1 MHHSIF
7 TTAVYTSLGFTSA
20 LAAPVDLRGVKNEQ
34 SKYVNFGGYLGQSK
48 FQRQKRPRP
57 LVSQNSGRVLCLAK
71 TSVSESVSDIILPQN
86 FDKNGT
92 TEQERVQDRYLERVL
107 NSRVYEVAVESSL
120 TLAPSLTKRL
130 GNNVFLK
137 REDEQPVFSF
147 KLRGAYNLMANTPFE
162 MLKHGVV
169 AASAGNHAQGVALAA
184 SQLGIKSII
193 VMPETTPRIKV
204 DAVKARGGIA
214 ILHGDNFDEAKE
226 YAQKLVNEEGS
237 FFVPPFDHPDIIA
250 GQGTI
255 GLELIRQMS
264 GKPLHAV
271 FVPVGGGGLIAG
283 ISSVLKRLRPEVKVI
298 GVEPVD
304 SDAMKRSLEAG
315 ERIVLKQVGVFADG
329 VAVKQVG
336 KETFRLC
343 QQYVDE
349 IILVDTDEICAAIKD
364 VFEDTRSVLEPAGAL
379 SIAGLKSFVEREK
392 CVDLNLI
399 AIASGA
405 NMNFDR
411 LRYVSERAE
420 IGEYREAVFAVTIP
434 EEPGS
439 FRKLIQLIGDCSV
452 TEFNYRYAGPPK
464 AHVFVGLS
472 VSDREG
478 AQEALRRFQDAG
490 YEALNLSENE
500 VAKLHLRH
508 LVGGKAS
515 GLTDELIF
523 RFEFP
528 ERPGALMKF
537 LMALRPDW
545 NICLF
550 HYRNHGTDVGRVLVG
565 LQVPER
571 EREELK
577 VSIENLG
584 YAAVEETDNVA
595 YQLFLANNNSV
606 K

>member
-1 MHHSIF
+1 MSKTDSDLCTYCSLSF
-7 TTAVYTSLGFTSA
+7 TPTF
-20 LAAPVDLRGVKNEQ
+20 APISFRTVRNEPH
-34 SKYVNFGGYLGQSK
+34 KFIPVGYCPNYLNVH
-48 FQRQKRPRP
+48 RRKRPRS
-57 LVSQNSGRVLCLAK
+57 LVKQSWQLQSCLDRASISETVLHTELA
-71 TSVSESVSDIILPQN
+71 QN
-86 FDKNGT
+86 FNDHSDQQQKA
-92 TEQERVQDRYLERVL
+92 QERYLERVL
-107 NSRVYEVAVESSL
+107 VSRVYEVATESSL
-120 TLAPSLTKRL
+120 TLAPTLTKRL

-147 KLRGAYNLMANTPFE
+147 KIRGAYNLMANTSPE
-162 MLKHGVV
+162 LLKNGVV

-184 SQLGIKSII
+184 NRLGIPAII
-193 VMPETTPRIKV
+193 VMPETTPKIKV
-204 DAVKARGGIA
+204 DAVKARGGMA
-214 ILHGDNFDEAKE
+214 VLHGDNFDEAKE
-226 YAQKLVNEEGS
+226 YAQKLVSEKGA
-237 FFVPPFDHPDIIA
+237 FFVPPFDHPEVIA

-255 GLELIRQMS
+255 GLELVRQMS

-304 SDAMKRSLEAG
+304 SDAMKQSLEVG
-315 ERIVLKQVGVFADG
+315 ERVVLKQVGVFADG

-336 KETFRLC
+336 EETFRLC
-343 QQYVDE
+343 QKYVDE

-379 SIAGLKSFVEREK
+379 SIAGLKAY
-392 CVDLNLI
+392 VDRQNCSDMNLI

-439 FRKLIQLIGDCSV
+439 FRKLIQVIGDYNI
-452 TEFNYRYAGPPK
+452 TEFNYRYAGPPE
-464 AHVFVGLS
+464 AHVFVGLG
-472 VSDREG
+472 VSNREG
-478 AQEALRRFQDAG
+478 AQQALARFQDAG

-515 GLTDELIF
+515 GLTDELVF

-537 LMALRPDW
+537 LIALRPDW

-565 LQVPER
+565 LQVPSKER
-571 EREELK
+571 DELK
-577 VSIENLG
+577 DSIEGLG

-595 YQLFLANNNSV
+595 YRLFLASHNRL
-606 K
+606 